1 MTATQNTPTQAQPRK
16 PRRKAVTQPTA
27 ESVLADLQGLAR
39 DMAADDVAQRAPQ
52 RKGRARKAATPAVE
66 APTPTPAAS
75 TRKALPQAERR
86 TEATHADGG
95 SAVAH
100 GKCTSCGARKGHL
113 CQSKLGKPTNFVHS
127 PRMRAWEAAG
137 SPRPAVP
144 FLSPL
149 SKAGKA
155 AAAAKAG
162 K

>member
-1 MTATQNTPTQAQPRK
+1 VTATPNSKGRGRKAPATTTPAPRK
-16 PRRKAVTQPTA
+16 PRKYDRVNGLTA
-27 ESVLADLQGLAR
+27 SQIEGLLALA
-39 DMAADDVAQRAPQ
+39 
-52 RKGRARKAATPAVE
+52 PAE
-66 APTPTPAAS
+66 DPTPPPTP
-75 TRKALPQAERR
+75 RKALPQAERR
-86 TEATHADGG
+86 TEATHPDGG

-100 GKCTSCGARKGHL
+100 GKCSSCGARKGHL

-127 PRMRAWEAAG
+127 PRMAAWEAAG

-149 SKAGKA
+149 SRAGKA